1 MPYEDPVSVKGPIT
15 ITITSPAPL
24 DRASLFY
31 INRRDWGGV
40 QRLNEAQ

>member
-15 ITITSPAPL
+15 ITSPAPL
-24 DRASLFY
+24 DHASLFY